1 MWLVSDVHGAAGAL
15 GEVAAA
21 HPGPLLVLG
30 DLINLVDY
38 RTYDGIITDVSGR
51 DFTAEMVRLR
61 TAGDFAAAGRLWR
74 EFSRGREKEL
84 RTRYEEHMESAYVEV
99 CAALADADAYVTYGN
114 VDRPDL
120 LERHLPPA
128 ARYVDGEVVDIDGLQ
143 VGFAGGGMVSIG
155 TPGEVSEDAMADKLD
170 SLGAVDVLCTHV
182 PPAIP
187 ALSTDVIAGR
197 MKGSSAILDYI
208 DRASPAFHYF
218 GDIHQPRASRWRR
231 GATTCV
237 NVGYFRATG
246 RAIRHG

>member
-15 GEVAAA
+15 AAVAGE
-21 HPGPLLVLG
+21 HRGPLLVLG

-84 RTRYEEHMESAYVEV
+84 RSRYEDHMEEAYVDV
-99 CAALADADAYVTYGN
+99 CAALTGADAYVTYGN

-120 LERHLPPA
+120 LERHLPST
-128 ARYVDGEVVDIDGLQ
+128 ARFVDGEAIDIDGIC

-155 TPGEVSEDAMADKLD
+155 TPGEVTEDAMADKLD
-170 SLGAVDVLCTHV
+170 ALGPVDVLCTHV
-182 PPAIP
+182 PPAIN
-187 ALSTDVIAGR
+187 ALATDVIAGR
-197 MKGSSAILDYI
+197 MKGSSAILAYL
-208 DRASPAFHYF
+208 DRAKPAYHYF
-218 GDIHQPRASRWRR
+218 GDIHQPRASRWRH